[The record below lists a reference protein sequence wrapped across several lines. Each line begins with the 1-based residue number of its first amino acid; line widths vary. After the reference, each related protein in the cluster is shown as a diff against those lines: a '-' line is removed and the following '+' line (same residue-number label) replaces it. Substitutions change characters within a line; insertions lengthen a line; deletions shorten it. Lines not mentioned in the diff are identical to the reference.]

1 MASEVVAKARVAHHV
16 PGRVRLRFERG
27 TDVREVARRIEAS
40 VAELPGIRGIEVR
53 SAARSVVVHY
63 RPAEVEPERLLTE
76 GLAGAAIELAEE
88 GARAPTGAP
97 GGTLVGRGIVGALSA
112 ANAGLAKAT
121 RGTLNLADVFPLTL
135 LGLGL
140 RDVARRGVQPVPWYN
155 LLYWGYA
162 IFAELHRQ
170 QESPPVPD
178 AAEILRRRFAR
189 GELSR
194 DELREM
200 LAELETLGGQA

>member
-53 SAARSVVVHY
+53 SAARSVVVHH
-63 RPAEVEPERLLTE
+63 RPAEVEPERQLVE
-76 GLAGAAIELAEE
+76 RLAGAVIELAEE

-97 GGTLVGRGIVGALSA
+97 GGTVVGRGIVGALGA
-112 ANAGLAKAT
+112 ARALVQPA
-121 RGTLNLADVFPLTL
+121 L
-135 LGLGL
+135 LGL
-140 RDVARRGVQPVPWYN
+140 RDFRRTAPAARAAAG
-155 LLYWGYA
+155 
-162 IFAELHRQ
+162 
-170 QESPPVPD
+170 PD

-200 LAELETLGGQA
+200 LAELETPGGRA